1 MVGYGGDPLCC
12 SGAVW
17 DVGRGCGSGAPLASA
32 ALRLPPAS
40 CPCPERARFAVA
52 FPGWV
57 VLFSCRESGLA
68 CTQMKSMCGV
78 DGVMLTR
85 RERRALNRVPEAR
98 RLLGLEA
105 LTTPG
110 LLQDRAAT
118 AARLRYVCAE
128 LLESPCGEPRDR
140 LKAAELLAR
149 LDGAFAPE
157 RHVLEDERTRR
168 TPAEMRAI
176 LAHEVG
182 AIPAPA
188 PAPAPSPAAGVSP
201 AAVHTRDRLP
211 DGAGSE
217 QPSPV
222 RAVGGSA
229 PARPRASQAV
239 NP

>member
-1 MVGYGGDPLCC
+1 
-12 SGAVW
+12 
-17 DVGRGCGSGAPLASA
+17 
-32 ALRLPPAS
+32 
-40 CPCPERARFAVA
+40 
-52 FPGWV
+52 
-57 VLFSCRESGLA
+57 
-68 CTQMKSMCGV
+68 MCGV
-78 DGVMLTR
+78 GGVMLTR

-157 RHVLEDERTRR
+157 RHVLEDARTRR

-188 PAPAPSPAAGVSP
+188 PAPAAGFSPPSGVAP
-201 AAVHTRDRLP
+201 AAVHTRDGVS

-229 PARPRASQAV
+229 KPAKKAKGKSGVRR
-239 NP
+239 